1 MIKKIQ
7 RQSNVVGLGYR
18 YVFEKHQCRI
28 ADTSRNEKN
37 QNFGNNIQ
45 RALHNMVQLLERC
58 IMSHKNYTV
67 SSNDS

>member
-28 ADTSRNEKN
+28 ADTSRNKKKPELGK
-37 QNFGNNIQ
+37 
-45 RALHNMVQLLERC
+45 
-58 IMSHKNYTV
+58 
-67 SSNDS
+67 